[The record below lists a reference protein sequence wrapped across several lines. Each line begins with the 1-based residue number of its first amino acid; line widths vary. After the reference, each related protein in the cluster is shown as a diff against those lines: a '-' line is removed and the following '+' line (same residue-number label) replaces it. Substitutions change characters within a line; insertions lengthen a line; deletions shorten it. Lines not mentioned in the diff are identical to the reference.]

1 MEIANILDIDGTQW
15 EIQDAEARNK
25 ITVIEDFL
33 TAKEMPDI
41 SITLNNGYSVST
53 KSINYV
59 QKYGKLY
66 TGLLFIDDLEGNYI
80 GTNNIA
86 AFGKVNISL
95 NQRVDA
101 IGIEYLNSKP
111 VRISIE
117 KNGDINMQESAG
129 ITPGKNRIRIPITW
143 LEA

>member
-1 MEIANILDIDGTQW
+1 MEVVDTLDIDGTQW

-25 ITVIEDFL
+25 IAVIEDFL
-33 TAKEMPDI
+33 TAKEMPNI

-53 KSINYV
+53 KSIDYV

-66 TGLLFIDDLEGNYI
+66 MGLLFINDLEGTYI
-80 GTNNIA
+80 GTNDIA

-129 ITPGKNRIRIPITW
+129 ITPGKNCIRVPITW
-143 LEA
+143 IEA

>member
-111 VRISIE
+111 VRLSIE

>member
-53 KSINYV
+53 KLIRHV

-111 VRISIE
+111 VRLSIE